1 MKKSTPCIPVIHS
14 AHRSLMVPYALYH
27 RYENFFIGYSS
38 TAVPITREETFA
50 EVDTVIASND
60 TIGSKYRKIGEL
72 FGRVSTYQAYVY
84 LCQEFGN
91 VVSKDV
97 LDVLRPVYS

>member
-1 MKKSTPCIPVIHS
+1 MKKITPCIPVVHRD
-14 AHRSLMVPYALYH
+14 HRSLMVPVSLFH
-27 RYENFFIGYSS
+27 RYEDFFAGYA
-38 TAVPITREETFA
+38 TAAVPITREETYA
-50 EVDTVIASND
+50 EVDAVMSSAD
-60 TIGSKYRKIGEL
+60 AIGIKYRKIGEL

-91 VVSKDV
+91 VIPKDV